1 MDDTTTT
8 PRQRAARLRLATNLK
23 VLRGKNRVSQED
35 LAKLAGI
42 HRNHMG
48 QIERGRVGI
57 TIDNLVSLAEALG
70 VDEAQL
76 LSEPTEVPTP
86 LKTGRKKKAETA
98 DGKPAAKTASET

>member
-1 MDDTTTT
+1 MDETTTT

-23 VLRGKNRVSQED
+23 VLRGKMGVSQEE

-48 QIERGRVGI
+48 QIERGRVGV
-57 TIDNLVSLAEALG
+57 TIDNLASLAEALG
-70 VDEAQL
+70 VDEVLL

-86 LKTGRKKKAETA
+86 LKMGRKKKAEAA
-98 DGKPAAKTASET
+98 DQKPMAKTESKT